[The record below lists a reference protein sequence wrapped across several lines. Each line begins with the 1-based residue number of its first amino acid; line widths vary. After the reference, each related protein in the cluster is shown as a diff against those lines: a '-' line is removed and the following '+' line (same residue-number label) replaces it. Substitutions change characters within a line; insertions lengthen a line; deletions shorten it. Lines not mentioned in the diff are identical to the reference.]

1 MHRQVIKSLME
12 RQRENVTG
20 LANRG
25 GIAEGEWTDV
35 MDRLNPRSR
44 ANWDN
49 VRQSFRYLRCRLRA
63 EYSGSNTW
71 PDNPLLILAVYPMG
85 HLPTTRPGDPNT
97 PWHISISFY
106 DPLRKPE
113 FVAMEEKYGQTRIV
127 TLEGWIEGST
137 FRLDLNNCPI
147 GSDPLV
153 QNVHNADPVYG
164 AANLHVSL

>member
-25 GIAEGEWTDV
+25 GIPEENWTDV

-44 ANWDN
+44 RHWDN
-49 VRQSFRYLRCRLRA
+49 VRQNFRYLRCRLRA
-63 EYSGSNTW
+63 EYSGSNTR
-71 PDNPLLILAVYPMG
+71 PNHPLLILAVYPMG
-85 HLPTTRPGDPNT
+85 HLPTTRPRDPHV

-106 DPLRKPE
+106 DPERKQD
-113 FVAMEEKYGQTRIV
+113 FTAMEAKYGQSRIV

-137 FRLDLNNCPI
+137 FRLDTVNCPI

-153 QNVHNADPVYG
+153 RNVHAADPIYG
-164 AANLHVSL
+164 HTPLHVSL